1 MKRSKP
7 TSASSQKHVPLAASA
22 ARFLLLLVLLGCT
35 SVKVDAFLPSPLS
48 SLSIIPAQLPGRRS
62 QTCVQHAHKH
72 MRMHL
77 HRRSASSSNN
87 SGSVV
92 LRASS
97 NIDGSGNDEE
107 ASPKSLPPADN
118 NSDTAN
124 TCSRL
129 DDILSRLTSAFP
141 LFVLASAVIATIF
154 PSTLLWVNRGPL
166 ISILLSTVMMGTG
179 MTLTADDFAKVGRKY
194 PAAVPAG
201 VMCQFGIMPISAW
214 LIGRTVLLRSGTAG
228 LVAGSGSNPALAL
241 FLGLILVGCSPGG
254 TASNLVS
261 LIADADVALSVLLTS
276 CSTIL
281 AAGLTP
287 VLVKTLVGG
296 GLAVQV
302 SGTALCAATAR
313 VVLLPVLAGMALNA
327 KTPKLTKTLSRF
339 TPFASVLLVA
349 LICGGVVAQNA
360 GTMLGLGGAS
370 SILPVVG
377 ASVLLLHTVGF
388 LAGYVIPRLGLRYN
402 EKTART
408 ISIETGMQNSALAVV
423 LAKSIGADPLACLP
437 GALSATAHSCLGSML
452 AAYWRHRD
460 SKKEEEFGGEIE

>member
-7 TSASSQKHVPLAASA
+7 TSASSQKHVLLAASA

-35 SVKVDAFLPSPLS
+35 SVKVDAFLPQSLS
-48 SLSIIPAQLPGRRS
+48 SLSTIPAQLPGRR
-62 QTCVQHAHKH
+62 CMHKH
-72 MRMHL
+72 MLMHL
-77 HRRSASSSNN
+77 HRRSASSSNH

-92 LRASS
+92 RRASS
-97 NIDGSGNDEE
+97 NIDDSGTDGE
-107 ASPKSLPPADN
+107 ASPKSFPP
-118 NSDTAN
+118 TAN
-124 TCSRL
+124 TCGRL

-214 LIGRTVLLRSGTAG
+214 LIGRRILLRSDTAG
-228 LVAGSGSNPALAL
+228 LVAGSSSNPASAL

-287 VLVKTLVGG
+287 LLVKTLVGG

-313 VVLLPVLAGMALNA
+313 VVLLPVLAGMVLNA
-327 KTPKLTKTLSRF
+327 KTPKVTRTLSRF

-360 GTMLGLGGAS
+360 GTLLGLGGAS

-388 LAGYVIPRLGLRYN
+388 LAGYVIPRLGLRYS

-452 AAYWRHRD
+452 AAYWRHCD
-460 SKKEEEFGGEIE
+460 SKKEEEKGGGEIE

>member
-1 MKRSKP
+1 M
-7 TSASSQKHVPLAASA
+7 V
-22 ARFLLLLVLLGCT
+22 
-35 SVKVDAFLPSPLS
+35 VDAFVPPPLPSAS
-48 SLSIIPAQLPGRRS
+48 NSAAQLHVPGRRCLS
-62 QTCVQHAHKH
+62 CVQHAHMH
-72 MRMHL
+72 MHM
-77 HRRSASSSNN
+77 RSASRSNN
-87 SGSVV
+87 SGRV
-92 LRASS
+92 LLQASS
-97 NIDGSGNDEE
+97 NIDGSGKDGE
-107 ASPKSLPPADN
+107 ASSTPLPAADN
-118 NSDTAN
+118 NSHIAN
-124 TCSRL
+124 SRL

-141 LFVLASAVIATIF
+141 LFVLFSAVIAAIF

-166 ISILLSTVMMGTG
+166 ISVLLSTVMMGTG

-214 LIGRTVLLRSGTAG
+214 LIGRTVLLRSGTAEM
-228 LVAGSGSNPALAL
+228 VAGSGSTPALAL

-281 AAGLTP
+281 AAVLTP
-287 VLVKTLVGG
+287 LLVKTLVGG

-302 SGTALCAATAR
+302 SGAALCAATAR
-313 VVLLPVLAGMALNA
+313 VVLLPVLAGMVLNA
-327 KTPKLTKTLSRF
+327 KTPKLTRTLSRF

-360 GTMLGLGGAS
+360 GTLLGLGGAS

-377 ASVLLLHTVGF
+377 ASVLLLHTAGF
-388 LAGYVIPRLGLRYN
+388 LAGYAIPRLGLRYN

-452 AAYWRHRD
+452 AAYWRHCD
-460 SKKEEEFGGEIE
+460 SKKKKEEVVEEKGGGEIE